1 MSGFTLF
8 ETLLVLIIISII
20 LGFGFY
26 YFNQISQMN
35 FLFEETNKRIL
46 DLVKT
51 AREKAILGEE
61 NSDWGVSFVNT
72 STDYVLLYKGSP
84 TNIYYQLTMNK
95 RFSFLNPAENSTLSV
110 KFSKF
115 NGVPSISTIISIK
128 NNLTNEIKYLCIPTS
143 SSPFLST
150 TSTCLEF

>member
-1 MSGFTLF
+1 MKGVTLF
-8 ETLLVLIIISII
+8 ETVLVLIIISII

-61 NSDWGVSFVNT
+61 NSNWGVSFVNT
-72 STDYVLLYKGSP
+72 STDYVLLYKGTR
-84 TNIYYQLTMNK
+84 TNIYFQFTLNK
-95 RFSFLNPAENSTLSV
+95 SFNFVNPTENSSLSIT
-110 KFSKF
+110 FSKF
-115 NGVPSISTIISIK
+115 KGTPSVSATISIK
-128 NNLTNEIKYLCIPTS
+128 NNLTNEIRYLCIPSS
-143 SSPFLST
+143 SSPFLSK